1 MVTMA
6 RKQANARTRPAR
18 VLIVDDHPIVRE
30 GLALLISSQAD
41 LEVCGEAEDVI
52 TAGQLID
59 EARPDVAIV
68 DISLKGSSGLE
79 LIKRI
84 KAKHPSVQILVSSI
98 HDESV
103 YAERALR
110 AGAMGYVNKQ
120 EATRTILVA
129 LRRILDGRVYLSE
142 RMADRLLCRTV
153 GGGGEPIVGSPIE
166 SLSDRELEVFEL
178 IGQGLSTTE
187 IAARL
192 HLSSKT
198 VETYRDRIR
207 VKLNLT
213 TGFQLARYALQWV
226 LENA

>member
-1 MVTMA
+1 MA
-6 RKQANARTRPAR
+6 REQADARTRPAR

-30 GLALLISSQAD
+30 GLALLISSQPD
-41 LEVCGEAEDVI
+41 LEVCGAAEDVA
-52 TAGQLID
+52 TAGQLVD
-59 EARPDVAIV
+59 EMKPDVAIV

-84 KAKHPSVQILVSSI
+84 KAKHPSVRILVSSI

-103 YAERALR
+103 YAERVLR

-120 EATRTILVA
+120 EATRAILVA

-142 RMADRLLCRTV
+142 RMADRLLCRAV
-153 GGGGEPIVGSPIE
+153 GGGGDRVEVSPIE

-178 IGQGLSTTE
+178 IGQGLSTNE
-187 IAARL
+187 IAAKL

-207 VKLNLT
+207 LKLDLS
-213 TGFQLARYALQWV
+213 TGSQLARHALLWV

>member
-1 MVTMA
+1 MSN
-6 RKQANARTRPAR
+6 KQADARTGPAR

-30 GLALLISSQAD
+30 GLALLISGQPD
-41 LEVCGEAEDVI
+41 LEVCGEAEDVA
-52 TAGQLID
+52 TAGQLVD
-59 EARPDVAIV
+59 ETKPDVAIV

-84 KAKHPSVQILVSSI
+84 KAKHPSVRILVSSI

-110 AGAMGYVNKQ
+110 AGAMGYVNKR
-120 EATRTILVA
+120 EATRTILGA
-129 LRRILDGRVYLSE
+129 LRQILDGRVYLSE
-142 RMADRLLCRTV
+142 RMADRLLCRAV
-153 GGGGEPIVGSPIE
+153 GGGGERVQGSPVE

-178 IGQGLSTTE
+178 IGQGLITNE

-198 VETYRDRIR
+198 VEAHVGHIFTKLGLDDESPDDNRR
-207 VKLNLT
+207 VLAVLT
-213 TGFQLARYALQWV
+213 HLRSA
-226 LENA
+226 

>member
-1 MVTMA
+1 MA
-6 RKQANARTRPAR
+6 RKQADARTRPAR

-30 GLALLISSQAD
+30 GLALLISSQPD
-41 LEVCGEAEDVI
+41 LEVCGSAEDVA
-52 TAGQLID
+52 TAGQLVD
-59 EARPDVAIV
+59 ELKPDLAIV
-68 DISLKGSSGLE
+68 DLSLKGSSGLE

-84 KAKHPSVQILVSSI
+84 KAKHLSVRILVSSI

-103 YAERALR
+103 YAERALH

-120 EATRTILVA
+120 EATRTLLGAI
-129 LRRILDGRVYLSE
+129 RRILDGRVYLSE
-142 RMADRLLCRTV
+142 RMADRLLCRAV
-153 GGGGEPIVGSPIE
+153 GGGERVEASPIE

-178 IGQGLSTTE
+178 IGQGLSTNE
-187 IAARL
+187 IAAKL

-207 VKLNLT
+207 LKLDLS
-213 TGFQLARYALQWV
+213 TGSQLARHALLWV

>member
-1 MVTMA
+1 MS
-6 RKQANARTRPAR
+6 RKQADARTGPAR

-30 GLALLISSQAD
+30 GLALLISGQPD
-41 LEVCGEAEDVI
+41 LEVCGEAEDVA
-52 TAGQLID
+52 TAGQLVD
-59 EARPDVAIV
+59 ETKPDVAIV

-84 KAKHPSVQILVSSI
+84 KAKHPSVRILVSSI

-110 AGAMGYVNKQ
+110 AGAMGYVNKR
-120 EATRTILVA
+120 EATRTILGA
-129 LRRILDGRVYLSE
+129 LRHILDGRVYLSE
-142 RMADRLLCRTV
+142 RMADRLLCRAV
-153 GGGGEPIVGSPIE
+153 GGGGERVEGSPIE

-178 IGQGLSTTE
+178 IGQGLITNE
-187 IAARL
+187 IAAKL

-207 VKLNLT
+207 LKLNLS
-213 TGFQLARYALQWV
+213 TGSQLARHALQWV

>member
-1 MVTMA
+1 MA
-6 RKQANARTRPAR
+6 RKQADARTRPAR

-30 GLALLISSQAD
+30 GLALLISSQPD
-41 LEVCGEAEDVI
+41 LEVCGAAEDVA
-52 TAGQLID
+52 TAGQLVD
-59 EARPDVAIV
+59 ELKPDLAIV
-68 DISLKGSSGLE
+68 DLSLKGGSGLE

-84 KAKHPSVQILVSSI
+84 KANHFSVRILVSSI
-98 HDESV
+98 HNESV
-103 YAERALR
+103 YAERVLR

-120 EATRTILVA
+120 EATRAILGA
-129 LRRILDGRVYLSE
+129 LRRILDGGVYLSE

-153 GGGGEPIVGSPIE
+153 GGGGEPIVSSPVE

-178 IGQGLSTTE
+178 IGQGLSTNE

-192 HLSSKT
+192 HLSRKT

-207 VKLNLT
+207 VKLNLS
-213 TGFQLARYALQWV
+213 TGFQLARYALRWV